1 MAADYDAPRRTSDD
15 DEPADESLEAL
26 RARGSAHNPTI
37 VEDEA
42 NLGEDLELPG
52 ADLSGEVLVVRI
64 LPQQKDEF
72 TCRRCFLVHH
82 ASRRAPGMDNV
93 CRDCS

>member
-15 DEPADESLEAL
+15 DEPADESLAAL
-26 RARGSAHNPTI
+26 RAVGSAHNPTI

-52 ADLSGEVLVVRI
+52 ADLSGEELVVRI
-64 LPQQKDEF
+64 LPQQRDEF
-72 TCRRCFLVHH
+72 TCRRCFLVHD
-82 ASRRAPGMDNV
+82 ASRRARGMDNV
-93 CRDCS
+93 CRDCA